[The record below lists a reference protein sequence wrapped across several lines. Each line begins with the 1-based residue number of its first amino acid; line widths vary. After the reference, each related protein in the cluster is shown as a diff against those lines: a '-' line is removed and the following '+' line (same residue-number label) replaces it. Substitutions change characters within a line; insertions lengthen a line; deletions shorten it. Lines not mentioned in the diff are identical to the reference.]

1 MKGTWVGWGRAALV
15 AAALATISSD
25 GCSTAYP
32 ERPAQPE
39 QERVAGSDV
48 CLDISYCAPFRFFYR
63 PGSDPQIGAVY
74 WLLSNQGHACVVN
87 DADFVRAV
95 PGALWACASGWRFR
109 RG

>member
-1 MKGTWVGWGRAALV
+1 MKILTAALL
-15 AAALATISSD
+15 AAATISCAS
-25 GCSTAYP
+25 AYRAEP
-32 ERPAQPE
+32 RQPE
-39 QERVAGSDV
+39 SERVVGSDV
-48 CLDISYCAPFRFFYR
+48 CLDIAYCAPFHSFYR